1 MAAVWLGM
9 GPDAAGDEEGAGRV
23 MQFPIAIRSTP
34 TKVVEFTATCSVGAV
49 PSRRHGVELPTQHG
63 GLWMGLGGYRATL

>member
-1 MAAVWLGM
+1 M
-9 GPDAAGDEEGAGRV
+9 

-63 GLWMGLGGYRATL
+63 GLWMGPGGYRATL